1 MRLYIVFVKKTFRVA
16 RKSVAT
22 KASKE
27 MLVALKTTALDL
39 FTQKQKLL
47 S

>member
-16 RKSVAT
+16 RKSAAT

-27 MLVALKTTALDL
+27 MFVALKTMTLDL
-39 FTQKQKLL
+39 FTQKQKV
-47 S
+47 